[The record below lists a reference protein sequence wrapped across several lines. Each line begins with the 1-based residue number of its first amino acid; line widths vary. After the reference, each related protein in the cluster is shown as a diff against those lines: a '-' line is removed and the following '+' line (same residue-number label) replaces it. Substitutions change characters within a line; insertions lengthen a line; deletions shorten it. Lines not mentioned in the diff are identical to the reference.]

1 MENMNYAREQD
12 PVGDAGTAAFQ
23 RAGSQARR
31 AGSESFIDP
40 FSSFKGSFRTSQNLR
55 IEGGF
60 EGDIECEGTVIIA
73 ENANV
78 TANVKAQH
86 LIVYGAIHGDIVCDG
101 RLEVAASGKLSGR
114 ASAAVVT
121 IHEGAFYEGE
131 LRMMSGN
138 ASRTP
143 AFGSRPSG
151 TARRREPRTEQQ
163 DVPSFSFTTAGRYA
177 QEEERRED
185 D

>member
-1 MENMNYAREQD
+1 MENMDFAREQD
-12 PVGDAGTAAFQ
+12 PVADAGASTFQ

-60 EGDIECEGTVIIA
+60 EGDVECEGTLIIA

-78 TANVKAQH
+78 TANVKAQN

-131 LRMMSGN
+131 LRMLGSN
-138 ASRTP
+138 ASRSAP
-143 AFGSRPSG
+143 AFGSR
-151 TARRREPRTEQQ
+151 TAGSRRREARPEPQ
-163 DVPSFSFTTAGRYA
+163 DVPSFSFTAAGRYP
-177 QEEERRED
+177 QEEEKHEEE
-185 D
+185 